1 MDKIKPDESIIRE
14 GLRIERFGRN
24 ILIDVKPTKTQT
36 RKIKKIIPKLKKTL
50 PQNIEI
56 KAKEIKCKVKEFD
69 TFDILSL
76 ISYRNLFVDPETVK
90 EYSHKGNPFCIE
102 YLALLCLK
110 SSYNKGTEYFP
121 DFGKAT
127 EIQEKLEEIFND
139 LIFFYIIEDI
149 DPNILDNE
157 HILSK
162 LRLRTKTHEQFVRNP
177 AYPHHFAK
185 VLTDLFSHPTLE
197 AWMNSNINIKIN
209 DAIELCTEITKYME
223 DKIYDKQKES
233 FKQQRKIMKE
243 IDQFRKGKWQGGKCD
258 IKFLS
263 ETVKLSK
270 KEAAQRIK
278 SLGTLW
284 IYFALGNTFSFSP
297 KELSDYSNKSVEIV
311 ESFLKTFSVDFN
323 SVSTDLYI
331 PDPTHIL
338 KLKPIIHHNGRYLC
352 PVPYLLIWSIKPL
365 FEAFLK
371 PNSNLSMNKDNKL
384 WQKYQKIRSEY
395 LESESLNLFKVML
408 KDAEIHKGLEYIIK
422 EGGKEK
428 RRELDGLIVFDSA
441 LLLIECKAGTMTPP
455 ALRGAPKRME
465 SDLKKLLVDAHS
477 QALQAK
483 KYINQEK
490 KPIFYDSK
498 GNKIF
503 IDKVKIEKVFLITI
517 SLDSLTIYTTN
528 LQEISKLNMFDKGD
542 LPWAVSL
549 LDLIVL
555 AELIEFSSQ
564 LIHYL
569 LRRLGIYDIEIVET
583 YDEIDWFGHYLKEGL
598 YFENYKKS
606 GLDSVTIS
614 TYTTEIDD
622 YYFYVTGKR
631 KTPAPK
637 PSQNMPSKFKRI
649 IKEVEDS
656 KPKDYLN
663 IALTLLDL
671 DGISRK
677 EFCRDIQ
684 DTIKRAQHDRKIHH
698 CTGHI
703 NNKKGI
709 TFMCAKKLNIDV
721 LSKNLF
727 SYCALKKKQKKFD
740 VWIGLGSTLNKQKL
754 VEIVY
759 FFN

>member
-36 RKIKKIIPKLKKTL
+36 RKIKKIIPKLIKNL
-50 PQNIEI
+50 PLEIEK
-56 KAKEIKCKVKEFD
+56 KAKELESKIKEFD

-76 ISYRNLFVDPETVK
+76 ISYRNSFDDPETVK
-90 EYSHKGNPFCIE
+90 EYSDEGNPFCIE
-102 YLALLCLK
+102 YLTLLCLK
-110 SSYNKGTEYFP
+110 DFYNKGTEFLP
-121 DFGKAT
+121 DLEQVAN
-127 EIQEKLEEIFND
+127 IQEKLEEIFND
-139 LIFFYIIEDI
+139 LMFLYIIEDI
-149 DPNILDNE
+149 DHKIPGNE
-157 HILSK
+157 HIMSK
-162 LRLRTKTHEQFVRNP
+162 LRFRTKSHEQFVRNP

-197 AWMNSNINIKIN
+197 SWMNSNINVKIN
-209 DAIELCTEITKYME
+209 DSIELCTKITKYME
-223 DKIYDKQKES
+223 DKIHDKQKKS
-233 FKQQRKIMKE
+233 FEQQRQIIKE

-258 IKFLS
+258 IEFLR
-263 ETVKLSK
+263 EIVKLSK

-278 SLGTLW
+278 SLGTWW

-311 ESFLKTFSVDFN
+311 ESFLKIFSVDFN
-323 SVSTDLYI
+323 SVPTNLYI

-365 FEAFLK
+365 FEAFLN
-371 PNSNLSMNKDNKL
+371 PNSNLSRNKDNRL

-395 LESESLNLFKVML
+395 LESESLNMFKAML
-408 KDAEIHKGLEYIIK
+408 GDAEVHKKLEYIIK
-422 EGGKEK
+422 EEGKEK
-428 RRELDGLIVFDSA
+428 RRELDGLIVFDSS

-465 SDLKKLLVDAHS
+465 RDLKKLLVDAHS

-490 KPIFYDSK
+490 KPIFYDAK
-498 GNKIF
+498 GNKISL
-503 IDKVKIEKVFLITI
+503 DKAKIEKVFLITI
-517 SLDSLTIYTTN
+517 SLDPLTVYTTN
-528 LQEISKLNMFDKGD
+528 LQEVSKLNIFNNGD

-549 LDLIVL
+549 LDLIVI
-555 AELIEFSSQ
+555 AELIEFPSQ

-569 LRRLGIYDIEIVET
+569 LRRLRIYDIKIVET
-583 YDEIDWFGHYLKEGL
+583 YDELDWFGHYLKDGL
-598 YFENYKKS
+598 YFKNYEES
-606 GLDSVTIS
+606 GVDSIIIS

-622 YYFYVTGKR
+622 YYFYITGRR
-631 KTPAPK
+631 KTPASK
-637 PSQNMPSKFKRI
+637 PSQKMPTKFTRI
-649 IKEVEDS
+649 VEELEDS

-663 IALTLLDL
+663 IALALLDL
-671 DGISRK
+671 DGVSRK
-677 EFCRDIQ
+677 EFCQNIQ
-684 DTIKRAQHDRKIHH
+684 SAIKRAQCDRKIHD

-709 TFMCAKKLNIDV
+709 TFMCAKKLNIDL
-721 LSKNLF
+721 LSKKLF
-727 SYCALKKKQKKFD
+727 SYCSLKKKQTKFD
-740 VWIGLGSTLNKQKL
+740 VWIGLGSILSEQKL
-754 VEIVY
+754 VNIWY